1 MGSQKSYYTKFIFF
15 VIIIIF
21 FYTGILL
28 AFDLEKII
36 LTLNQINLLYYL
48 AIYPI
53 TGLTLLVQGWRFKI
67 TLEKLGITLG
77 FKQSFLV
84 YAAGLSMSIT
94 PGGAGSIIK
103 SHILKLKTGKSFS
116 HTSPIIIYEKWL
128 ELVTI
133 VSIIGIFLIWVN
145 IFESLIVFVIG
156 ISLSSVIFFAFKNSL
171 GVIWLNKIIARL
183 KFLQNYTID
192 IKEFKTTTI
201 ELTKLSTL
209 SQLLSITFLSKIL
222 PMIAVF
228 LIFNL
233 FDYDLDIFTTTQIYF
248 TSLVAGILTFIP
260 GGIIVT
266 EAGLLG
272 LSIKFGID
280 FGTAALLVLL
290 IRLLTFWIPTF
301 VGIISLKFISTK
313 SDVI

>member
-1 MGSQKSYYTKFIFF
+1 MESQKSSYTKIIFF

-36 LTLNQINLLYYL
+36 LTLNQINFLHYL

-116 HTSPIIIYEKWL
+116 YTSPIIIYEKWL
-128 ELVTI
+128 ELVAI

-156 ISLSSVIFFAFKNSL
+156 IFLSSITFFAFKNSL
-171 GVIWLNKIIARL
+171 GVIWLNKITSRL
-183 KFLQNYTID
+183 KFLQNYMID
-192 IKEFKTTTI
+192 IKEFKNTTI

-233 FDYDLDIFTTTQIYF
+233 VDYKLDIFTTTQIYF

-290 IRLLTFWIPTF
+290 IRLLTFWVPTF

-313 SDVI
+313 SNIM

>member
-15 VIIIIF
+15 VIITIF
-21 FYTGILL
+21 FYTGLLL

-36 LTLNQINLLYYL
+36 FTLNQINLLHYL

-53 TGLTLLVQGWRFKI
+53 TGLTLLVLGWRFKI
-67 TLEKLGITLG
+67 ILEKLGINLG
-77 FKQSFLV
+77 YRQSFLV

-116 HTSPIIIYEKWL
+116 YTSPIIIYEKWL

-145 IFESLIVFVIG
+145 IIESLIVFLIG
-156 ISLSSVIFFAFKNSL
+156 LSLSTLIFFAFKNSL
-171 GVIWLNKIIARL
+171 GLMLFNKITDRL
-183 KFLQNYTID
+183 KFFKNFKID
-192 IKEFKTTTI
+192 IQEFKNTTS
-201 ELTKLSTL
+201 ELTKFSTL

-233 FDYDLDIFTTTQIYF
+233 FDYKLDIFTTTQIYF

-272 LSIKFGID
+272 LSVKFGID
-280 FGTAALLVLL
+280 LGTAALLVLL

-301 VGIISLKFISTK
+301 VGFISLKFISTK
-313 SDVI
+313 SNVI